1 MYNIGHICEYM
12 LLACICVDGRLWQND
27 AAVSESVSGKPT
39 EPVTDSV
46 SAYGLGYNNGYYRGL

>member
-1 MYNIGHICEYM
+1 M
-12 LLACICVDGRLWQND
+12 LLALICIGVGCRLWQND